1 MNKEFKFG
9 LIEGRHD
16 MPVEDYLLDEVE
28 NVLDFK
34 EIRHKL
40 RKKLS
45 EVPFEFEASIREV
58 PCSLEG
64 DATCKV
70 SKNIL
75 KVYVTGLTAAVAELI
90 SVCTEEGIPLT
101 LMHYDREKKSYV
113 PQYVTTWW
121 W

>member
-9 LIEGRHD
+9 LIKGRHD
-16 MPVEDYLLDEVE
+16 MPVDAYLLDEVK
-28 NVLDFK
+28 NVFDFL
-34 EIRHKL
+34 EIQHRL
-40 RKKLS
+40 RKKLGKI
-45 EVPFEFEASIREV
+45 PFEFEATIQEV

-64 DATCKV
+64 DVTCRV
-70 SKNIL
+70 SKDIL

-90 SVCTEEGIPLT
+90 SVCAEDGIPLT
-101 LMHYDREKKSYV
+101 LMHYDSESGSYV

>member
-9 LIEGRHD
+9 LIKGRHD
-16 MPVEDYLLDEVE
+16 MPVDAYLLDEVK

-40 RKKLS
+40 RKKLN
-45 EVPFEFEASIREV
+45 EVPFEFEASIREA

-64 DATCKV
+64 DITCRV
-70 SKNIL
+70 SKDIL

-101 LMHYDREKKSYV
+101 LMHYDREKESYV
-113 PQYVTTWW
+113 SQYVTTWW

>member
-45 EVPFEFEASIREV
+45 EVPFEFEVSIREV
-58 PCSLEG
+58 PYSLEG
-64 DATCKV
+64 DITCRV
-70 SKNIL
+70 SKDIL

-90 SVCTEEGIPLT
+90 SVCTEEGVPLI
-101 LMHYDREKKSYV
+101 LMHYDRKKGRYV